1 MRRTIPDGIREEHI
15 LAALEDLRSG
25 VAHPFGDST
34 TYDVLFAGKRY
45 PPKAVVGLAAGK
57 LTGSRLGPSDF
68 RGGQDTICFRIIRK
82 LGFEIV
88 PKSDLQSAPVIA
100 TNLIA
105 SSPAAL
111 NKRHHLVMRPAPKL
125 NSGRQLSARA
135 FVSLAVDYE
144 EEDRKHRELG
154 RTGEEL
160 VFDHEVNSLRSIGR
174 ADLAAQV
181 EPVSWTK
188 GDGLGYDIKSYDP
201 STGQEVHIEVK
212 TTCGPAETPFYMS
225 AFEVDYITLCA
236 ARYKIAR
243 FYNYREDKGDVYY
256 FCIDGADVLEQLEL
270 TPVSYRARVR

>member
-1 MRRTIPDGIREEHI
+1 MN
-15 LAALEDLRSG
+15 S
-25 VAHPFGDST
+25 
-34 TYDVLFAGKRY
+34 
-45 PPKAVVGLAAGK
+45 

-88 PKSDLQSAPVIA
+88 TKSDLQSAPVIA

-105 SSPAAL
+105 SSPAVL

-125 NSGRQLSARA
+125 NSGRQLSVRA
-135 FVSLAVDYE
+135 FVSIAVDYE
-144 EEDRKHRELG
+144 EVDRKHRELG
-154 RTGEEL
+154 RTGDEL

-181 EPVSWTK
+181 EPVSWIK

-225 AFEVDYITLCA
+225 AFEVDYRTLCA

-243 FYNYREDKGDVYY
+243 IYNYREDEGDIYY
-256 FCIDGADVLEQLEL
+256 FCIDGPDVLEQLEL